1 MRIAFYAPLKSPLH
15 PVPSGD
21 RRIAR
26 EFLEALRLAGHDVDI
41 AAHFRSW
48 EGAGSRSRQTLLRCV
63 GERLAKSLCA
73 HLNRHSP
80 ENRPELWF
88 TYHLYHKAPDW
99 LGPMVTERLQIPYV
113 VAEASHALSQRD
125 GLWAEGY
132 TASLRAIQAASAIIS
147 MNRSDLPGLS
157 DIVPAARLYSLKPFI
172 DLTAWTAHAPKNS
185 LRAELASRHA
195 LAPDH
200 CWLLAVAMMRPG
212 RKVRCFHLL
221 AQALVRLRSCPWQL
235 IVVGEGR
242 AREQVERLFPSSIRH
257 RVVFV
262 GGLDVMKLV
271 DYYRASDVFV
281 WPAIDEP
288 LGMTF
293 LEAQALGLPVV
304 AGDTRGVPDMVAHEV
319 SGILAPENDADAFA
333 KALQRLLG
341 NRALRE
347 TFSANARA
355 YVLGEHHL
363 PPAAKRLN
371 AVLNTV
377 MDAYHG

>member
-1 MRIAFYAPLKSPLH
+1 MMRIAFYAPLKSPLH

-26 EFLEALRLAGHDVDI
+26 GFLEALRLAGHDVDI

-48 EGAGSRSRQTLLRCV
+48 EGGGSRSRQILLRRV
-63 GERLAKSLCA
+63 GEGLAKSLCA
-73 HLNRHSP
+73 YFHRHAP
-80 ENRPELWF
+80 EEQPQLWF

-99 LGPMVTERLQIPYV
+99 LGPVVAEQLHIPYV
-113 VAEASHALSQRD
+113 VAEASHALSQCG

-132 TASLRAIQAASAIIS
+132 EASLRAIQAASAIIS
-147 MNRSDLPGLS
+147 LNRSDLPGLS
-157 DIVPAARLYSLKPFI
+157 DLVPASRLYSLKPFI
-172 DLTAWTAHAPKNS
+172 NLAVWAAHTPKNS
-185 LRAELASRHA
+185 LRIKLATRHA
-195 LAPDH
+195 LLPDR
-200 CWLLAVAMMRPG
+200 CWLLTVAMMRPG
-212 RKVRCFHLL
+212 RKVKCFHLL
-221 AQALVRLRSCPWQL
+221 AQALLRLKSCPWQL

-242 AREQVERLFPSSIRH
+242 AREQVENLFPSSIRH

-262 GGLDVMKLV
+262 GGLDAARLM
-271 DYYRASDVFV
+271 DYYHASDAFV

-304 AGDTRGVPDMVAHEV
+304 AGHTRGVPDMVADEV
-319 SGILAPENDADAFA
+319 SGILVAENDADAFA
-333 KALQRLLG
+333 KALQRLLD

-347 TFSANARA
+347 TLSFNARA

-363 PPAAKRLN
+363 PLAAKRLN
-371 AVLNTV
+371 AVLNTI
-377 MDAYHG
+377 MDGYH

>member
-1 MRIAFYAPLKSPLH
+1 MNIAFYAPLKSPLH
-15 PVPSGD
+15 SVPSGD

-26 EFLEALRLAGHDVDI
+26 GFVEALRLAGHNVDI

-48 EGAGSRSRQTLLRCV
+48 EGAGSRSRQILLRCV

-73 HLNRHSP
+73 HLCRYSP
-80 ENRPELWF
+80 EDRPQLWF

-99 LGPMVTERLQIPYV
+99 LGPIVAERLQIPYV
-113 VAEASHALSQRD
+113 AAEASHAMNQRG

-132 TASLRAIQAASAIIS
+132 EASLRAIQAASAIIS
-147 MNRSDLPGLS
+147 LNRSDLPGLS
-157 DIVPAARLYSLKPFI
+157 DLVPASRLYSLKPFI

-185 LRAELASRHA
+185 LRVKLAARHA
-195 LAPDH
+195 LRPDH

-221 AQALVRLRSCPWQL
+221 AQTLVRLESCPWQL
-235 IVVGEGR
+235 MVVGEGR

-262 GGLDVMKLV
+262 GGLDAERLV
-271 DYYRASDVFV
+271 DYYHASDIFV

-304 AGDTRGVPDMVAHEV
+304 AGHTRGVPDMVADEV
-319 SGILAPENDADAFA
+319 SGILVAEDDADAFA
-333 KALQRLLG
+333 KALQRLLD
-341 NRALRE
+341 NQTLRE
-347 TFSANARA
+347 TLSTNARA
-355 YVLGEHHL
+355 YVLAEHSL
-363 PPAAKRLN
+363 PLAAKRLN
-371 AVLNTV
+371 AVLDTV
-377 MDAYHG
+377 MDAYH